1 MFKRLSGAAFAALV
15 ALSVLAPAASA
26 AAQEITGGYYQCVR
40 FAREFSGIQIYGDAW
55 TWWTS
60 ALTSNRRTGAAPQVG
75 AVIVFQPS
83 GRMTRGHV
91 AVVSQILT
99 ERVLRISHAN
109 WGGSRGAIERDV
121 TVVDVSDANDWS
133 QVRVWHNPSGDLGV
147 SVYPIYGFI
156 YQDTVEG
163 VQRVGMEA
171 EGMRPI
177 EGGGPQI
184 MTVASLGA
192 AASGQP

>member
-1 MFKRLSGAAFAALV
+1 MFKRFSAALAAAV
-15 ALSVLAPAASA
+15 ALSFLTPAAPV

-55 TWWTS
+55 TWWNS
-60 ALTSNRRTGAAPQVG
+60 ALTSNRRTGAAPEVG
-75 AVIVFQPS
+75 AVIVFEPS

-99 ERVLRISHAN
+99 ERVMRISHAN

-121 TVVDVSDANDWS
+121 TVVDVSGANDWS
-133 QVRVWHNPSGDLGV
+133 EVRVWHNPSGDLGV
-147 SVYPIYGFI
+147 SVYPVYGFI
-156 YQDTVEG
+156 YQDSIEG

-171 EGMRPI
+171 EGMQTI
-177 EGGGPQI
+177 DSGGAQTLA
-184 MTVASLGA
+184 MASLGA
-192 AASGQP
+192 ASGRP